1 MVCKNC
7 TKIIF
12 DFRYLIKTFYET
24 EEFLKTSLSKK
35 ELVSKTSDSED
46 QQQFKNDNNE
56 EIFYNDDG
64 KIILKNIWLKQ
75 VSEYVLLGDHSWNHF
90 FVKHQFEQRY
100 HKKFFIY

>member
-1 MVCKNC
+1 MECIFFQVDKDSNLTDMVCKNC

-46 QQQFKNDNNE
+46 QKQFKNDNNQ

-64 KIILKNIWLKQ
+64 KMITKDKYLVEI
-75 VSEYVLLGDHSWNHF
+75 SF
-90 FVKHQFEQRY
+90 
-100 HKKFFIY
+100 